1 MFLEFFLPF
10 PCLTERAKILSLTR
24 LELLIPAPP
33 SYNIVLTNL
42 WISMLFFLNQ
52 LEIHRS
58 IVTIILYLRN
68 ISGSARVSP
77 SPNSTTDVTKTD
89 FPEETLLVRHV
100 LEADKAFTGVQH
112 SHFYAPEDFV
122 TQRMLDLP
130 YSAQKM

>member
-1 MFLEFFLPF
+1 MLEREGKNSQL
-10 PCLTERAKILSLTR
+10 ESR
-24 LELLIPAPP
+24 LELLMPAPP

-42 WISMLFFLNQ
+42 WMSMFFFLNQ
-52 LEIHRS
+52 LEIHKS

-77 SPNSTTDVTKTD
+77 SPNATTHVTKTD

-100 LEADKAFTGVQH
+100 LEADKVFTGIQH
-112 SHFYAPEDFV
+112 PHFHAPQDLV